1 MTDMQKKEVK
11 SGKRSRGM
19 AAAACLLLLAVLTA
33 SCGKVEEPVPVQIF
47 SEDVEEPY
55 EEDGGADAEEAADV
69 NNGQQAADTG
79 NQSGEA
85 ADEENAPASEGKADE
100 NAGDDSEDNAA
111 EKVSAQSAGSAEL
124 EGNVH
129 SVSQDSFVVSR
140 TEVWSG
146 GGADFAAAPAP
157 GYEEEEDL
165 ITVHVSRNCG
175 WQYKTVKNGGIN
187 PEDISSREGLADELK
202 EGMAIHMKGSW
213 QEDGSFL
220 AENIVMMTF
229 M

>member
-1 MTDMQKKEVK
+1 MTDMQKKEARI
-11 SGKRSRGM
+11 GKRSRGM
-19 AAAACLLLLAVLTA
+19 AAAACLLLAVLTA
-33 SCGKVEEPVPVQIF
+33 ACGQVEEPVPVQL
-47 SEDVEEPY
+47 SSGDMEEPY
-55 EEDGGADAEEAADV
+55 EEDGGADAEEAADAD
-69 NNGQQAADTG
+69 NGQQAADSG
-79 NQSGEA
+79 NQPGEA
-85 ADEENAPASEGKADE
+85 ADEENASASEGKADE
-100 NAGDDSEDNAA
+100 NAGDNSEDNAA

-140 TEVWSG
+140 TEVWSE

-157 GYEEEEDL
+157 GYEEKEEL
-165 ITVHVSRNCG
+165 ITVHVSQNCS
-175 WQYKTVKNGGIN
+175 WQYKTVKNGGVN

-202 EGMAIHMKGSW
+202 EGMAIHMEGSW

-220 AENIVMMTF
+220 AESIVMMTF

>member
-1 MTDMQKKEVK
+1 MTDMQKKEVRL
-11 SGKRSRGM
+11 GKRSRGM
-19 AAAACLLLLAVLTA
+19 AVAACLLLAVLTA
-33 SCGKVEEPVPVQIF
+33 ACGQVEEPVPVQL
-47 SEDVEEPY
+47 SSGDMEETY
-55 EEDGGADAEEAADV
+55 EEDGGADAEEAADA
-69 NNGQQAADTG
+69 NNGQQAADTE
-79 NQSGEA
+79 NQPGEA
-85 ADEENAPASEGKADE
+85 EG
-100 NAGDDSEDNAA
+100 
-111 EKVSAQSAGSAEL
+111 VTEL

-129 SVSQDSFVVSR
+129 SVSQGSFVVTR
-140 TEVWSG
+140 TEVWSEE
-146 GGADFAAAPAP
+146 GADVAVAAAP

-165 ITVHVSRNCG
+165 ITVHVSQNCG

-220 AENIVMMTF
+220 AESIVMTTF